1 MKGRMLAPFVPKA
14 EERAEWE
21 LILAYLRRRTGRR
34 LRWRE
39 GAQYSPPES
48 RQNQNQGAEL
58 EFNDMA

>member
-21 LILAYLRRRTGRR
+21 LILVYLRRRTGRR

-58 EFNDMA
+58 